1 MGAGRLSG
9 HRRSGGNRQEVQTLD
24 GVVTG
29 IVKNNWSE
37 DFPGKLMVEYTLGEA
52 GKMETGWLPFMTGYA
67 GPGYGGY
74 QMPEIGTEVVI
85 GFHSGDSRRPIVLG
99 CLWNQTNTPPEQTS
113 NEKNSK
119 KLWRSREGYQVLLNE
134 DEDALELSFS
144 DPAGEHTMTLSSKED
159 GLLTWNLK
167 TKTVLQFAGED
178 FLTIEKGMIT
188 IAGPVTVKAESIGF
202 ETEKDMTAKVEG
214 AAKLTVSGAVTV
226 ASEDAVTIQA
236 GKNLELKGKCVL
248 MNPDDKT
255 EIKGRNVEVK
265 PGQGYALKTSQVKL
279 EGMSL
284 EIKASASGKVESGGI
299 LQVKGQ
305 MLKLN

>member
-1 MGAGRLSG
+1 M
-9 HRRSGGNRQEVQTLD
+9 D

-99 CLWNQTNTPPEQTS
+99 CLWNQTNTPPGQTS

-134 DEDALELSFS
+134 DEDVLELSFS

-214 AAKLTVSGAVTV
+214 AAKLTVSGAVTA

-236 GKNLELKGKCVL
+236 GKNLELKGKGVL
-248 MNPDDKT
+248 LNPDDKT

>member
-1 MGAGRLSG
+1 M
-9 HRRSGGNRQEVQTLD
+9 N

-29 IVKNNWSE
+29 IVKNNWNE
-37 DFPGKLMVEYTLGEA
+37 DFPGKLMVEYTLGET
-52 GKMETGWLPFMTGYA
+52 GKMETGWLPFMTGYG

-99 CLWNQTNTPPEQTS
+99 CLWNQANTPPDGTA

-119 KLWRSREGYQVLLNE
+119 KLWRSREGYQVLLDE
-134 DEDALELSFS
+134 DEESLLLSFS
-144 DPAGEHTMTLSSKED
+144 DPAGEHTMTLSSKDD

-167 TKTVLQFAGED
+167 TKAVLQFAGED
-178 FLTIEKGMIT
+178 FLTIEKGVIT
-188 IAGPVTVKAESIGF
+188 ITGPVTVKAESIAF
-202 ETEKDMTAKVEG
+202 ETEKDMTAKAEG
-214 AAKLTVSGAVTV
+214 AAELTVTKGVTV
-226 ASEDAVTIQA
+226 KSGEAMTVKA
-236 GKNLELKGKCVL
+236 GKNLEVSADQAVSVKAAKGLEVKGKSVVL
-248 MNPDDKT
+248 NPDDKT

-284 EIKASASGKVESGGI
+284 EVKASASGKVESGGI